1 MSLNL
6 KLPLPKNRYAELGLP
21 SNPFPVA
28 GKVSDVFVER
38 REVASLDA
46 AITRFLMAPEAVAG
60 LWYLEGRA
68 GTGKTNYLLSR
79 QNEIKSADNTQW
91 SVSYIPG
98 TQLTPQGL
106 LNQIVQA
113 IGHERLGELSG
124 AEVAMPEGMADTD
137 LARAMRAGRR
147 VAGEGDLRN
156 AFSAFLARWLSGQQ
170 TYADERE
177 HYGVWAKERLVPAVA
192 LPYLKVLFDA
202 LRKRELLTRLVLLID
217 ELENVAEGKGQA
229 QNEYFMSIK
238 NLVNI
243 FNFQGIMV
251 ILAGLPEARTL
262 MRTRFGSLES
272 RMTTVTL
279 NRLQALSECQTL
291 ARAYVKSVAHD
302 EDDLEREIPPTD
314 VQRAV
319 FANLSG
325 VGGVP
330 QRDFLAACHDW
341 VESHV
346 ANLPVPR
353 PKKPTPR
360 LP

>member
-124 AEVAMPEGMADTD
+124 AEVAMPVGMA
-137 LARAMRAGRR
+137 
-147 VAGEGDLRN
+147 
-156 AFSAFLARWLSGQQ
+156 
-170 TYADERE
+170 
-177 HYGVWAKERLVPAVA
+177 
-192 LPYLKVLFDA
+192 
-202 LRKRELLTRLVLLID
+202 
-217 ELENVAEGKGQA
+217 
-229 QNEYFMSIK
+229 
-238 NLVNI
+238 
-243 FNFQGIMV
+243 
-251 ILAGLPEARTL
+251 
-262 MRTRFGSLES
+262 
-272 RMTTVTL
+272 VTL
-279 NRLQALSECQTL
+279 S
-291 ARAYVKSVAHD
+291 
-302 EDDLEREIPPTD
+302 
-314 VQRAV
+314 QR
-319 FANLSG
+319 F
-325 VGGVP
+325 
-330 QRDFLAACHDW
+330 
-341 VESHV
+341 
-346 ANLPVPR
+346 
-353 PKKPTPR
+353 
-360 LP
+360 